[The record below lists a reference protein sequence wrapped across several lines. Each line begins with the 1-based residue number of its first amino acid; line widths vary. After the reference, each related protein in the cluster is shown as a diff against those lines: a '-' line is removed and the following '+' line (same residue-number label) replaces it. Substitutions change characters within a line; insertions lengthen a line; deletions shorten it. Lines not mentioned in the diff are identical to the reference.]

1 MSNSDLPLSAQTP
14 ILLDKNH
21 PLTSLIVMD
30 AHRRVMHNGVKEIL
44 TELRSSYW
52 LVRRRQFVRKV
63 IHCCLM
69 CRKLEGRPFQ
79 SVPSPPLAEY
89 RVRQSRPFCYTGVD
103 FAGPLYVKQSVISKR
118 GKVWLCLYTCFVTRA
133 VHLDLVPNLNALTF
147 SQKFQTFHL
156 SVRSAFEGCV

>member
-1 MSNSDLPLSAQTP
+1 MSNSDLPLSAQTA

-30 AHRRVMHNGVKEIL
+30 AHRRVMHNGVKEML

-52 LVRRRQFVRKV
+52 LVRGRQFVRKV
-63 IHCCLM
+63 IHYCLT

-79 SVPSPPLAEY
+79 SVPLPPLPEY

-103 FAGPLYVKQSVISKR
+103 FTGPLYVKQSVISKR
-118 GKVWLCLYTCFVTRA
+118 GKVWLCLYTCCYQSCSPRFGA
-133 VHLDLVPNLNALTF
+133 QFECSYL
-147 SQKFQTFHL
+147 SQKFQMFHL
-156 SVRSAFEGCV
+156 SARSTFEGCV